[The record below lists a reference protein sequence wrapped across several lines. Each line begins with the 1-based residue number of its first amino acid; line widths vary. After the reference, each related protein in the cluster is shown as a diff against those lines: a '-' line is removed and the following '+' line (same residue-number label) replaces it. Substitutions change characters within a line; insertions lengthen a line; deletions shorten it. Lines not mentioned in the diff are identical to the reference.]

1 MNSIIENI
9 LTRRS
14 IRTFRGAQ
22 ISEEDLNTISNSG
35 SYAPNGM
42 GTQSWKFTVIQKTS
56 VLAKVNEAIRLTLI
70 SIPVVAE
77 THPYVVSLVEK
88 AKDESS
94 NFLYHAPTF
103 IIVSNLKDN
112 GNSMPD
118 SALAIG
124 NMMLAAH
131 SIGIG
136 SCWLNHLPGLTHM
149 PLIRELLSDLDV
161 PVTSYIVYGSVVM
174 GYAAEEPKQAAPR
187 KNVVNIIR

>member
-14 IRTFRGAQ
+14 IRTFRGTQ
-22 ISEEDLNTISNSG
+22 ISEEDLNTILTAG

-103 IIVSNLKDN
+103 IIVSNLKGQWKLYAGFIISHREYDA
-112 GNSMPD
+112 GSTLTRHWFLLAK
-118 SALAIG
+118 SAARTHTH
-124 NMMLAAH
+124 A
-131 SIGIG
+131 
-136 SCWLNHLPGLTHM
+136 LNP
-149 PLIRELLSDLDV
+149 
-161 PVTSYIVYGSVVM
+161 
-174 GYAAEEPKQAAPR
+174 
-187 KNVVNIIR
+187 

>member
-14 IRTFRGAQ
+14 IRTFRETQ
-22 ISEEDLNTISNSG
+22 ISEEDLNTILTAG

-42 GTQSWKFTVIQKTS
+42 GTQSWKFTAIQNTS
-56 VLAKVNEAIRLTLI
+56 VLEKVNEAIRLTLI

-77 THPYVVSLVEK
+77 THPYVVSLIEK
-88 AKDESS
+88 AKDKSS
-94 NFLYHAPTF
+94 NFLYHAPTL

-118 SALAIG
+118 SA
-124 NMMLAAH
+124 H
-131 SIGIG
+131 SLGIG
-136 SCWLNHLPGLTHM
+136 SCWLNQLPGLTHM

-161 PVTSYIVYGSVVM
+161 PVNHIVYGSVVM